1 MIKTNPVD
9 TTGKREIP
17 PASVSWML
25 LPFSLLYHLIC
36 QIRFLFYRFG
46 IFRQKRSSARVI
58 SVGNIT
64 VGGTG
69 KTPLVIY
76 LARKLRERNRK
87 VAILTRGY
95 RRKNKELIELNQET
109 KERMN
114 WQEVGDEPYL
124 LANRLLDVPILV
136 SKRRSLSAER
146 ATEKY
151 RSEILLLDDGFQHLE
166 LFRNLDIVVI
176 DSTDPFGN
184 GRLLPAGIL
193 REPLTSLRRADV
205 FVLTK
210 TEQISGKENLIRTL
224 QTYNPKALVVESV
237 YRISG
242 IVNLFEG
249 DSIDQKTLPG
259 KKALIFSGIGN
270 PSSFERTVA
279 QLNVEIVGHRAFRD
293 HFPYREEDILR
304 VGGEASDAGADF
316 IITTEKDSVRIPFIK
331 CPGIPFYVL
340 KIDLEITSQEES
352 FLSKAEGGKQNG
364 DKN

>member
-224 QTYNPKALVVESV
+224 QTYNPKAL
-237 YRISG
+237 
-242 IVNLFEG
+242 
-249 DSIDQKTLPG
+249 PG

>member
-17 PASVSWML
+17 SASVSRML
-25 LPFSLLYHLIC
+25 LPFSFLYHLIC
-36 QIRFLFYRFG
+36 RIRFLLYRYG
-46 IFRQKRSSARVI
+46 IFRQKHSSARVI

-76 LARKLRERNRK
+76 LAQKLKERNRN
-87 VAILTRGY
+87 VAVLTRGY
-95 RRKNKELIELNQET
+95 GRKNKELIELNPET
-109 KERMN
+109 KEGKN

-124 LANRLLDVPILV
+124 LAWRLLDIPILV
-136 SKRRSLSAER
+136 SKHRSDSAEF
-146 ATEKY
+146 ATRKY
-151 RSEILLLDDGFQHLE
+151 QSEILLLDDGFQHLGI
-166 LFRNLDIVVI
+166 FRDLDIVVI

-193 REPLTSLRRADV
+193 REPLTSLERADV

-210 TEQISGKENLIRTL
+210 IDQLYNKDNLIRTL

-237 YRISG
+237 YRISS
-242 IVNLFEG
+242 IVNLFES

-259 KKALIFSGIGN
+259 KKAMIFSGIGN

-279 QLNVEIVGHRAFRD
+279 QLNVKIIRHRIFRD
-293 HFPYREEDILR
+293 HFAYRERDILGLLR
-304 VGGEASDAGADF
+304 EAQAAGADF

-331 CPGIPFYVL
+331 SPGIPFYVL

-352 FLSKAEGGKQNG
+352 FLSKVEGGKQNG